1 MATVKD
7 RILRLPPAIY
17 MILVLML
24 VFGVTS
30 NGGFFNSSNL
40 INILNQSSTL
50 LLLACGQTI
59 IVLLQ
64 GTDLSLGYQISVVS
78 VLWIYLLNAGVPMGL
93 AIPLAILSG
102 VLMGLINGFL
112 VAKLGIPIF
121 IVTLA
126 TSNIFKSIGLLI
138 SDGNTLYYSSDI
150 YRAVATDTI
159 LGLPLGTWIA
169 FGGFFL
175 TLFLLRKTT
184 LGIRIRALGGNP
196 EALRLAGTS
205 TNANIM
211 KAFAYC
217 GLMAGISGFVLA
229 CRVASGN
236 PLGGEGYEFNAV
248 AAVLLGGSSMREGN
262 GGVGGTLFGVWML
275 QIFRN
280 GLNISGVSSLYQ
292 NFLIG
297 AIVIVALIIDALIK
311 RRQEI

>member
-1 MATVKD
+1 MRKVSSKV
-7 RILRLPPAIY
+7 LRLPPAIY
-17 MILVLML
+17 MILVLSL
-24 VFGVTS
+24 YFGFTTT
-30 NGGFFNSSNL
+30 GFFDVSNL
-40 INILNQSSTL
+40 TNILNQSATL

-59 IVLLQ
+59 VVLLQ

-78 VLWIYLLNAGVPMGL
+78 VLWIFLLNAGVPMVPAILL
-93 AIPLAILSG
+93 AIIAG
-102 VLMGLINGFL
+102 VIMGLVNGFF
-112 VAKLGIPIF
+112 VAKLQIPIF

-126 TSNIFKSIGLLI
+126 TSNIFKSIALLV

-150 YRAVATDTI
+150 YAAVAKTNY
-159 LGLPLGTWIA
+159 LGLPLSTWIA
-169 FGGFFL
+169 FAGFLL

-184 LGIRIRALGGNP
+184 LGIRIRALGGNA
-196 EALRLAGTS
+196 EALRLAGTN
-205 TNANIM
+205 TNINII

-217 GLMAGISGFVLA
+217 GFMAGISGFVLA

-275 QIFRN
+275 QLFRN
-280 GLNISGVSSLYQ
+280 GLNIAGVSSLYQ

-311 RRQEI
+311 KRQEI

>member
-1 MATVKD
+1 MRNVTGKV
-7 RILRLPPAIY
+7 LRMPPAIY
-17 MILVLML
+17 MILVLTL
-24 VFGVTS
+24 YFGITT
-30 NGGFFNSSNL
+30 NGFFDVSNL
-40 INILNQSSTL
+40 TNILNQSATL

-78 VLWIYLLNAGVPMGL
+78 VLWIYLLNAGVPMVP
-93 AIPLAILSG
+93 AIILSILSG
-102 VLMGLINGFL
+102 VVMGLINGFF
-112 VAKLGIPIF
+112 VAKIQIPIF

-126 TSNIFKSIGLLI
+126 TSNIFKSIALLI
-138 SDGNTLYYSSDI
+138 SDGNTLYFSSDI
-150 YRAVATDTI
+150 YAAIAKTNYF
-159 LGLPLGTWIA
+159 GLPLSTWIA
-169 FGGFFL
+169 FAGFFL

-184 LGIRIRALGGNP
+184 LGLRIRALGGNA
-196 EALRLAGTS
+196 EALRLAGTN
-205 TNANIM
+205 TNINMI

-217 GLMAGISGFVLA
+217 GLMAGVSGFVLA

-275 QIFRN
+275 QLFRN
-280 GLNISGVSSLYQ
+280 GLNIAGVSSLYQ

-311 RRQEI
+311 KRQEI